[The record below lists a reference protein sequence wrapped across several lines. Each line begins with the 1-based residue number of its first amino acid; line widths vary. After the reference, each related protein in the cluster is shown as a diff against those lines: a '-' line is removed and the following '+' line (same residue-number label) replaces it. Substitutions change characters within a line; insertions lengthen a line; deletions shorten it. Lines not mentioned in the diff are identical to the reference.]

1 MRSSHSSALT
11 SALILAGLGLSA
23 CGGTVSYPVSGTIS
37 GLTNSSFTP
46 SSLVLANGSDTL
58 TVAPSSSGGSSF
70 TFSKAIDYGTAFNIV
85 VQTQPS
91 HMTCTVLNG
100 LGSAGHTSVINATVT
115 CAVNAYTIGGT
126 ITGLTGSNLELIN
139 GSTATPLFPA
149 AGASTFVFAST
160 VAYGQTYGVTVF
172 IQPSTPGSQNC
183 TISNGSGVMQDAA
196 VNNIGVA
203 CQ

>member
-1 MRSSHSSALT
+1 MRSTHL

-23 CGGTVSYPVSGTIS
+23 CGGTVSYPVSGTIT

-46 SSLVLANGSDTL
+46 SDLVLANGSDTL
-58 TVAPSSSGGSSF
+58 DITASSSGSSSF
-70 TFSKAIDYGTAFNIV
+70 TFSKALDYGSAFNIV

-91 HMTCTVLNG
+91 HMTCTVVNG
-100 LGSAGHTSVINATVT
+100 LGSAGHTSAINATVT

-126 ITGLTGSNLELIN
+126 ISGLTGSNLELIN
-139 GSTATPLFPA
+139 GSNSTPLFPA

-160 VAYGQTYGVTVF
+160 VAYGQTYGVTVLT
-172 IQPSTPGSQNC
+172 QPTTPTQSC
-183 TISNGSGVMQDAA
+183 TISNGSGTMRDAA
-196 VNNIGVA
+196 VSNLSIA